1 METKIKVKKERKD
14 YMLRVR
20 MNDSDLKKLNKI
32 SKILE
37 ITKSGVVRLF
47 IESKS
52 EQLDILKKFFNLKK
66 S

>member
-1 METKIKVKKERKD
+1 
-14 YMLRVR
+14 